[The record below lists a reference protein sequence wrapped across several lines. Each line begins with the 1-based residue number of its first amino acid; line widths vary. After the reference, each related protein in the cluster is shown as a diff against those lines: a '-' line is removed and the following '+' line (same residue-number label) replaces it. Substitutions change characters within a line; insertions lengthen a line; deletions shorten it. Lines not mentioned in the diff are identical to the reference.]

1 MSQIPHNQIKTQ
13 FDICI
18 VNYNTKELTRAC
30 LKHII
35 SITENDHCDIWVVDN
50 GSTDGSVEML
60 ESIPKIKLIKRRPEQ
75 AEEGHTAHA
84 TAIDLVFNKTNK
96 PYLVLMHTDTIIYSP
111 LALDMLFTE
120 MAGHKKIG
128 AVGCLDQVYE
138 GSVGSVL
145 KKLKKGLSR
154 KRKMLAFV
162 LGLRDKPPS
171 KSVPNPHIRSF
182 FSVWNIGAMKEEGLC
197 FNMGNT
203 NPGYMAQNILAD
215 RGYSFIAL
223 PTKLFFKHIDHL
235 EAATVAQKN
244 PYHFKHRKSK
254 RFQNKLKKLIRPE

>member
-1 MSQIPHNQIKTQ
+1 MSQVPHNQVKTQ

-18 VNYNTKELTRAC
+18 VNYNTRELTSAC
-30 LKHII
+30 LKHIL
-35 SITENDHCDIWVVDN
+35 SVTQNDHCDIWVVDN

-60 ESIPKIKLIKRRPEQ
+60 ESLPGIKLITRQPDQ

-84 TAIDLVFNKTNK
+84 NAIDLVFNSTNK

-111 LALDMLFTE
+111 RALDMLFTE
-120 MAGHKKIG
+120 MARHTKIG

-138 GSVGSVL
+138 GSLGSVL
-145 KKLKKGLSR
+145 KKLKKGVSR
-154 KRKMLAFV
+154 KKKMLAFM

-171 KSVPNPHIRSF
+171 KNVPDVHIRSF
-182 FSVWNIGAMKEEGLC
+182 FSIWNVGAMKNEGLC
-197 FNMGNT
+197 FNMGNM
-203 NPGYMAQNILAD
+203 NPGYMAQNILTD
-215 RGYSFIAL
+215 RGYSFVAL
-223 PTKLFFKHIDHL
+223 PPRLFFRDLDHL

-254 RFQNKLKKLIRPE
+254 RFQKKLKEIIRSE